1 MAVGKVQH
9 VTHELCTEQQV
20 CTVQCGEWIQ
30 QYSRSEQ
37 LMHHVNLYAFSIVSV
52 QFEANSWCIK
62 QFNRSI
68 ASTTLPRAS
77 NQAPFSADLTDMTL
91 VSEDLKKPGSFQLR
105 KLPRSLLSSCGWTT
119 VICHKLLDPVTT
131 VITPRRRMPYHQTYK
146 IRYHCN
152 KLIFRSSTSQL
163 FS

>member
-1 MAVGKVQH
+1 MCYSVDFAIVAVGKVQH

-30 QYSRSEQ
+30 QQYRRSEQ

-52 QFEANSWCIK
+52 QFEPNSWCIK

-77 NQAPFSADLTDMTL
+77 NRALLFPADLTDVTL
-91 VSEDLKKPGSFQLR
+91 VSGDLKLSSFQL
-105 KLPRSLLSSCGWTT
+105 
-119 VICHKLLDPVTT
+119 
-131 VITPRRRMPYHQTYK
+131 
-146 IRYHCN
+146 
-152 KLIFRSSTSQL
+152 
-163 FS
+163 